1 MYKYLV
7 LRAKN
12 LEKLFYYIMKV
23 VKSFTVYVFHINNCC
38 IISNF
43 TALLKFTRFTFLAS
57 GGYVIYR
64 RRIWNKPQT
73 LSDKC
78 SNADSSGYIDDSTI
92 RVSFFNCLRQF
103 KYAQYTRINR
113 EVMASVQHMPV
124 TQWLLQQVG
133 PGLPNCF
140 LTTFLKCIGIKS

>member
-12 LEKLFYYIMKV
+12 LEKLFYYVKV

-92 RVSFFNCLRQF
+92 RVSF
-103 KYAQYTRINR
+103 
-113 EVMASVQHMPV
+113 
-124 TQWLLQQVG
+124 
-133 PGLPNCF
+133 
-140 LTTFLKCIGIKS
+140 LTA

>member
-1 MYKYLV
+1 
-7 LRAKN
+7 
-12 LEKLFYYIMKV
+12 MKV

-103 KYAQYTRINR
+103 KCAQYTKINR

-124 TQWLLQQVG
+124 NTVAAPASIQHLPVTQCSSRWAQAYPTVAI
-133 PGLPNCF
+133 F
-140 LTTFLKCIGIKS
+140 KKCIGIKS